1 MSKLIVK
8 HNDFIE
14 AKYNLTLTE
23 LKIIAKLSSMI
34 QKDDDDFKSYKFT
47 AKELLDDLKL
57 NNNYDDLRDSIKKL
71 LTRLIIIKTE
81 KSVLATTFLSSA
93 EYFKDDSTV
102 ELSFDKK
109 LKPYLLQLKDNFTM
123 YQFENVVALSSFY
136 AIRIYELCKQYEK
149 IKERKID
156 VIQLK
161 EILEIK
167 DKYKKY
173 NDFKKYVLEIAER
186 EINEKTDIHISF
198 EEIKTSRKVTSI
210 KFLIEKKEK
219 QVKQIETSET
229 KEKKYS
235 EEVESLFCMIK
246 KIEQVESLKEIIK
259 KALKSYDYEYI
270 KSNILYS
277 NKNAK
282 TNYNAYLQQAIEN
295 DYAKIDREKEIKKE
309 EQKQKVKQ
317 ETKDENEYERQII
330 ELKKKLVLEKI
341 KNLTIEER
349 DKHYQD
355 YMNNKFYKKDLV
367 SFEDYLLNEI
377 KCGS

>member
-1 MSKLIVK
+1 LSKELIVK
-8 HNDFIE
+8 HNKLIE
-14 AKYNLTLTE
+14 ANYKLTLQEQKLILTLAREITKEDKDFKECSFTVEELSRTLELNKKGYYSE
-23 LKIIAKLSSMI
+23 LKEITKSLISRVI
-34 QKDDDDFKSYKFT
+34 QIEEHDGS
-47 AKELLDDLKL
+47 LQI
-57 NNNYDDLRDSIKKL
+57 NW
-71 LTRLIIIKTE
+71 
-81 KSVLATTFLSSA
+81 LSSA
-93 EYFKDDSTV
+93 KYYKNKGIV

-109 LKPYLLQLKDNFTM
+109 LKPYLLQLGKHFTKLE
-123 YQFENVVALSSFY
+123 FSKIVKLNSVY
-136 AIRIYELCKQYEK
+136 AIRIYELCKQYQK
-149 IKERKID
+149 IKERTIE
-156 VIQLK
+156 LK
-161 EILEIK
+161 ELRIMLGIVKTEYKLYGHFK
-167 DKYKKY
+167 DK
-173 NDFKKYVLEIAER
+173 VLKIAER
-186 EINEKTDIHISF
+186 EINEKTDINISF
-198 EEIKTSRKVTSI
+198 EEIKTGRKVTSI
-210 KFLIEKKEK
+210 KFNIEKKEK

-246 KIEQVESLKEIIK
+246 KIEQVETIKDLINKLLKK
-259 KALKSYDYEYI
+259 HNKDYI

-367 SFEDYLLNEI
+367 SFEDYLKQEL
-377 KCGS
+377 

>member
-1 MSKLIVK
+1 MSNLIVK
-8 HNDFIE
+8 HNDFV
-14 AKYNLTLTE
+14 AANYNLTLTE
-23 LKIIAKLSSMI
+23 IKIIAKLSSMI
-34 QKDDDDFKSYKFT
+34 QKDDEDFKRYTFT
-47 AKELLDDLKL
+47 AKELIEELKL
-57 NNNYDDLRDSIKKL
+57 NNYHDLKNSIY
-71 LTRLIIIKTE
+71 RLISRIVIIKTE
-81 KSVLATTFLSSA
+81 NSTLVTTFLSSA
-93 EYFKDDSTV
+93 EYFKNSTIQ
-102 ELSFDKK
+102 LCFDAK
-109 LKPYLLQLKDNFTM
+109 LKQYLLQLKENFTM
-123 YQFENVVALSSFY
+123 YQFENVVALSSVY

-149 IKERKID
+149 IKERTIE
-156 VIQLK
+156 IEELK
-161 EILEIK
+161 EMFKIQ

-173 NDFKKYVLEIAER
+173 NDFKQKVLKIAER
-186 EINEKTDIHISF
+186 EINEKTDINISF

-246 KIEQVESLKEIIK
+246 KIEQVETIKDLINKLLKK
-259 KALKSYDYEYI
+259 HNKDYI

-367 SFEDYLLNEI
+367 SFEDYLEQEL
-377 KCGS
+377 